1 MHSAP
6 NASAFFTPFHAGGGC
21 GAFQRS
27 SPTGGAANGMPL
39 KTRTPSTAVP
49 AISPPSTL
57 TVSEAAANR
66 QAHPTTVASKTIRP
80 FDFIMLL
87 RSRVK
92 VRERLVQNAFRVFV
106 VSWLPLNDASR
117 SVAGRQR
124 SHRV

>member
-1 MHSAP
+1 MHSAL
-6 NASAFFTPFHAGGGC
+6 NASAFLTPFHAGGGC

-49 AISPPSTL
+49 AIAPLSSL

-66 QAHPTTVASKTIRP
+66 QPHPTTAANKSIRV

-87 RSRVK
+87 RSSREGTKNVLYKRVSC
-92 VRERLVQNAFRVFV
+92 FRGFV
-106 VSWLPLNDASR
+106 ATTV
-117 SVAGRQR
+117 
-124 SHRV
+124 